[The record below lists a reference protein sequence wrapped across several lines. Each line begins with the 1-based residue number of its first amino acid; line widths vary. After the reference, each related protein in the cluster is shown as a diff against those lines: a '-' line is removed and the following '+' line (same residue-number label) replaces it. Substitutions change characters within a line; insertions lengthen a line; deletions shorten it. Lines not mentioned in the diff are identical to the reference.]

1 MGINCGD
8 SKKESLPESII
19 KASKSIYKIDTSSKL
34 SSGFLMKFFRRNKE
48 FFCLMMDEQI
58 ITKKMI
64 EQKQPINFYYDNG
77 NKKTEITLDNEER
90 YIKDLKEI
98 NISAT
103 IIEILPEDNIE
114 KNFFL
119 LPNIDYN

>member
-1 MGINCGD
+1 
-8 SKKESLPESII
+8 
-19 KASKSIYKIDTSSKL
+19 
-34 SSGFLMKFFRRNKE
+34 MKFFRRNKE

-64 EQKQPINFYYDNG
+64 EQKQPIIFYYDNG
-77 NKKTEITLDNEER
+77 NKKTEINLDNEER